1 VPRLQSPVSG
11 ITKEY
16 KKRDHQYTSFYYF
29 LFLQECWKKYQ
40 SMISS
45 LGILS
50 DLDSESDK
58 ENGIPSN
65 FAKEKAKGEVLMVLV
80 SL

>member
-1 VPRLQSPVSG
+1 
-11 ITKEY
+11 
-16 KKRDHQYTSFYYF
+16 
-29 LFLQECWKKYQ
+29 
-40 SMISS
+40 MISS